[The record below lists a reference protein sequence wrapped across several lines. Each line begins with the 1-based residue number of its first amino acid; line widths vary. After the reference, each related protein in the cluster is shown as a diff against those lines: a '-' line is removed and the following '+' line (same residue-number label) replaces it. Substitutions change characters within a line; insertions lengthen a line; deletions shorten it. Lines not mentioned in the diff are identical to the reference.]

1 MQTRKL
7 WAGGVLS
14 GLSILFLLVD
24 SGMKLA
30 KARVSVEGT
39 IELGY
44 PESAVFVIGA
54 ILLICTALYA
64 VPRTSVLGAVLLTGY
79 LGGAVATQLRVG
91 NPLFSHILFPVYFGT
106 LVWAGLYL
114 RDQRLRDFI
123 SNTND

>member
-1 MQTRKL
+1 
-7 WAGGVLS
+7 
-14 GLSILFLLVD
+14 
-24 SGMKLA
+24 
-30 KARVSVEGT
+30 VEGT

-54 ILLICTALYA
+54 ILLVCTALYA
-64 VPRTSVLGAVLLTGY
+64 VSRTSVLGAVLLTGY

>member
-54 ILLICTALYA
+54 ILLVCTALYA
-64 VPRTSVLGAVLLTGY
+64 VSRTSVLGAVLLTGY

-123 SNTND
+123 SHTNN

>member
-64 VPRTSVLGAVLLTGY
+64 VSRTSVLGAVLLTGY